1 MLFERSG
8 IHWFTLRGI
17 SVAVS
22 MWYMILMAFIV
33 FSPMVFGGGGGSV
46 IGGVIFAVAVTIS
59 LLVHEFGHAVVSKHY
74 KLGPSILLHGFGGLC
89 MSESSAIKDGDD
101 ARVVLAGPFAGL
113 AFGGLL
119 WLFQAFLPG
128 VAYSSP
134 LVGSFISS
142 LLWINILWSLVN
154 LLLPIWPLDGGQLFH
169 LILRRFM
176 DADKAQRI
184 ALTVSIFV
192 IVPIAIIGF
201 MKFKMLFFA
210 ILGLFIVMDNLNS
223 LQSGQ
228 PLINRP
234 GSQRAKASSFQV
246 ELMQDAEAAMADED
260 WREAARLGHHMRS
273 VGAMPEGMLAK
284 VWTILGIANMEM
296 GNYDEALEYLERAPD
311 SKEVRAAFKSCKER
325 QAAS

>member
-8 IHWFTLRGI
+8 IHWFTWRGI

-33 FSPMVFGGGGGSV
+33 FSPMLFGGGGGAV
-46 IGGVIFAVAVTIS
+46 IGGVIFAAAVTIS
-59 LLVHEFGHAVVSKHY
+59 LLVHEFGHAFVSKHY
-74 KLGPSILLHGFGGLC
+74 RLGPSILLHGFGGLC

-101 ARVVLAGPFAGL
+101 ARVVLAGPLAGL

-128 VAYSSP
+128 IAYGTP
-134 LVGSFISS
+134 LLASFISS
-142 LLWINILWSLVN
+142 LLWINIIWSLVN
-154 LLLPIWPLDGGQLFH
+154 LLLPVWPLDGGQLFH

-176 DADKAQRI
+176 APDKAQRI

-192 IVPIAIIGF
+192 IIPIAIVGF

-210 ILGLFIVMDNLNS
+210 ILGLFIVMDNYNS

-228 PLINRP
+228 PLIDRA
-234 GSQRAKASSFQV
+234 GSKPAKASSFHE
-246 ELMQDAEAAMADED
+246 ELMAEAEAAMADED

-273 VGAMPEGMLAK
+273 VGAMPDAMLAR
-284 VWTILGIANMEM
+284 VWTILGIANMNL
-296 GNYDEALEYLERAPD
+296 GNYKEALDYLERAPD
-311 SKEVRAAFKSCKER
+311 SKEVRAAYQNCKKHLS
-325 QAAS
+325 AS